1 MWLIQS
7 VIFASVISVSPLS
20 FNRDKKIWI
29 YRTSVDK
36 KSFKSSKK
44 KEFTIIIGWSYMNEI
59 AFEIKSLKENKQFD
73 KEK

>member
-29 YRTSVDK
+29 CKTSVDK
-36 KSFKSSKK
+36 NHSSLVKK
-44 KEFTIIIGWSYMNEI
+44 KEFTIIIDRSYMNEI
-59 AFEIKSLKENKQFD
+59 AFEIKSLKDNKKFD